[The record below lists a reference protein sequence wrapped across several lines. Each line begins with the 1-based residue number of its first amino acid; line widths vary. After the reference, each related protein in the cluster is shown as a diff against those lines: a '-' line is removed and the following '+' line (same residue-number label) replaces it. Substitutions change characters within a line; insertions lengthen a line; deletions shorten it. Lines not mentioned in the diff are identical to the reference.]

1 MPDRVC
7 GELTRRE
14 SAAGNNLFF
23 AREHELFRWTT
34 DQKSIEEVTP
44 EGLVIGEFNVAG
56 LGREMEV
63 LVELG
68 VFDELPDW
76 RSMIDVTVIPK
87 LYDGD
92 ELIWTSM
99 N

>member
-1 MPDRVC
+1 M
-7 GELTRRE
+7 
-14 SAAGNNLFF
+14 
-23 AREHELFRWTT
+23 FRWTT

-76 RSMIDVTVIPK
+76 RSMIDITVIPK

>member
-1 MPDRVC
+1 M
-7 GELTRRE
+7 
-14 SAAGNNLFF
+14 
-23 AREHELFRWTT
+23 
-34 DQKSIEEVTP
+34 TP